1 MRIWKFFAK
10 FPKAEIRAAYAL
22 RGVMPPA
29 SSTTNMTDG
38 IKPYRVLAL
47 DGGGIRGLYTAT
59 VLDALAAFFA
69 ARRKDADVDVGRLF
83 HLITGTSTGGI
94 LACGLAAGVPISK
107 IAQLYEVHGPKI
119 FANPLSSRLWRKLR
133 WMRRSWFAA
142 ANKAE
147 PLRQALTEIFGEKT
161 LGEVFNDRSIALCVP
176 STRMLNH
183 HPKVFKTP
191 HNSRFQIDLHYR
203 VVDVCMA
210 TSAAPIFLPLACLN
224 DPTRPGTIDTF
235 ADGGLWCNDPI
246 MVGLTEALEICEM
259 AEKVDESRNPT
270 DPRRPIE
277 ILSIGTIGLAEGDPP
292 TAKANRGLAG
302 WQIGVKT
309 TALVMNAQ
317 AASSKYMAAHLA
329 RRITALGRTV
339 RVVRI
344 EDPYVSVDQSKHLG
358 LDVATPEAIGLLKQ
372 IGSNKAQAVMSQC
385 TNPCGD
391 DGEVIRGIFNDQ
403 P

>member
-1 MRIWKFFAK
+1 
-10 FPKAEIRAAYAL
+10 
-22 RGVMPPA
+22 
-29 SSTTNMTDG
+29 MTDK

-47 DGGGIRGLYTAT
+47 DGGGIRGLYTVA
-59 VLDALAAFFA
+59 VLAALAAFFA

-83 HLITGTSTGGI
+83 DLIAGTSTGGI

-107 IAQLYEVHGPKI
+107 IAQLYEVEGPKI

-133 WMRRSWFAA
+133 WIRQSWFAA

-147 PLRQALTEIFGEKT
+147 PLRQALTEIFGQKT
-161 LGEVFNDRSIALCVP
+161 LGDVFNERSIALCIP

-210 TSAAPIFLPLACLN
+210 TSAAPIFLPLAPLN

-259 AEKVDESRNPT
+259 AEKADDSRGPT
-270 DPRRPIE
+270 DPRRPID
-277 ILSIGTIGLAEGDPP
+277 ILSVGTAGLAEGDPP
-292 TAKANRGLAG
+292 TAEANRGLAG

-317 AASSKYMAAHLA
+317 AAASKYMAAHMA
-329 RRITALGRTV
+329 RRITELGRPV
-339 RVVRI
+339 RIVRI
-344 EDPYVSVDQSKHLG
+344 EDPYIGVAQSEHLG
-358 LDVATPEAIGLLKQ
+358 LDVATPEGLSLLKQ
-372 IGSNKAQAVMSQC
+372 LGSNKAQAVMSQC
-385 TNPCGD
+385 ANPSGD
-391 DGEVIRGIFNDQ
+391 NAEVICGIFNDQ